1 VERLLNEVREDDSY
15 SYEFVF
21 VDDHSTDTTPDKLL
35 EVGESVKNLKVIR
48 LGSNSGSHVACRAGL
63 NYCDGDVAVFLTA
76 DLQEGPELIPGMLRL
91 WNEGID
97 VVSTIAEKRDRES
110 FLSNAF
116 AKLYYFLVKHTGDL
130 GYVRDVRASPRL
142 LDRKVIERYC
152 SYAPRD
158 VNMGLWILQQK
169 FHMDYLGYIPNP
181 RRHGVSKWSFMKR
194 LELAK
199 NTLLEITPAYLVSW
213 SWVGATFIGIGV
225 LQCLRMI
232 VGEWSIG
239 GVGGLAA
246 LVLIVGGAILL
257 GQGAIGTYMWR
268 IYSDLRHGPEYNV
281 QWSLNVTDRRLAP
294 GAREERIENPTVHEY
309 SKARIRRN
317 K

>member
-1 VERLLNEVREDDSY
+1 MVENNHRQHRSRAGNKKSLVSIIVPCYNEEEGIRGTVERLLNEVREDDSY

-21 VDDHSTDTTPDKLL
+21 VDDHSTDTTPDTLL

-152 SYAPRD
+152 QLRTA
-158 VNMGLWILQQK
+158 
-169 FHMDYLGYIPNP
+169 
-181 RRHGVSKWSFMKR
+181 RR
-194 LELAK
+194 
-199 NTLLEITPAYLVSW
+199 
-213 SWVGATFIGIGV
+213 
-225 LQCLRMI
+225 
-232 VGEWSIG
+232 
-239 GVGGLAA
+239 
-246 LVLIVGGAILL
+246 
-257 GQGAIGTYMWR
+257 
-268 IYSDLRHGPEYNV
+268 
-281 QWSLNVTDRRLAP
+281 
-294 GAREERIENPTVHEY
+294 
-309 SKARIRRN
+309 
-317 K
+317 